1 MAKVMEG
8 EVGYIRFLLGFG
20 FYAAVLGV
28 IADAVSKA

>member
-20 FYAAVLGV
+20 FYSAVLGLM
-28 IADAVSKA
+28 ANAVSKA